1 MAIELDSG
9 EVAGYRVKGQWG
21 KKYLAI
27 AQYHNIYTALLSAV
41 PSSTDRVIEI
51 SFDNGAGVGAYTV
64 ADVREDMTL
73 YVASAGASVGD
84 YDLGMCRIRVVPDET
99 GGSGT
104 FYIGDTSN
112 IEWED
117 NAVLTV
123 VDDYQIRTKPVRV
136 VSGEVFADSAIDYVA
151 QHTVFDPVPVL
162 GTHHAVWLDQTDE
175 GEKITNGTFTTTTA
189 GWTAGAGAL
198 LTIVSNALHIDR
210 NGGGVVDHAS
220 QTIKTQVGKTYLLSV
235 DIKIVSHEYQ
245 VYADGVLVIDNDGTG
260 VKTASFV
267 ATGATAVIAFRA
279 TDNAAATLDIDDV
292 TVNQVPL
299 ASVRLGPGAD
309 TESWVLGSTI
319 DSVLWEIDGALSVD
333 DLEIVNPTAVFD
345 TAGTYLAYCTVTA
358 VAGSTTAWGVRYVMV
373 YDRSNPPITDFE
385 LSNRGAQYSSGGYS
399 FDVKINSGASGIRE
413 HSLAILFS
421 ENYNDSGRFYRT
433 CPIEG
438 AEDIDCV
445 GYICKQDTVRDYDTG
460 SVTFT
465 VEGAA
470 EYMKQIYG
478 SACTLEL
485 KTTATA
491 WTHMPLLTVTR
502 FVWHF
507 LYWRTTSMRVMD
519 VTLPPDELYDV
530 LFNSLQNSIWSQ
542 IEEVSRAKL
551 FASPGVDS
559 FGRFWL
565 EIDPQMV
572 PVADRTWP
580 VVQDLKEQDWSDI
593 LEWDKD
599 DKTDSASLASAG
611 ISVNAGG
618 NSGTYYSLSPGH
630 IPNLFGGV
638 DEIMDNVPL
647 VTGQTH
653 SNELCGLL
661 AGWNNNPRKYMT
673 IQLVAPFRAID
684 LWSRQFLSITISP
697 SDDPLGIGY
706 SGNIVPR
713 ELSYEYDPLTGS
725 EVLTLVAEA
734 ESFPQVAINGDIPEG
749 EDLPFDNSDVY
760 DNFKDPVFD
769 DPVFDDVVIGD
780 DFANVDCPTRV
791 LVHDT
796 NHGLW
801 WTDTFDELEPIWQ
814 LANGALDDEDAED
827 IDMLLLDSNGGS
839 FISFP
844 LGSPSGSLRYAASPL
859 GSYEIV
865 LSAADM
871 VATWAAVVATLPPGT
886 IYTYEIRAL
895 GINKG
900 SNEIGVIVSLTI
912 VGSLFKMM
920 IGGAGGFTALPC
932 GGLAPNPDYYGN
944 ANAYFNILTYGGG
957 LWSVLWAQTGV
968 VNNHVTTINPAG
980 ASITDRAIGV
990 GALYVMTQA
999 RLGSGSSVL
1008 FLSGGTLL
1016 STVDNYVNQTTVA
1029 LTPVTSQF
1037 KPIFAS
1043 DLTGQYLMCS
1053 DDAYLYKSLDG
1064 GVNWSAAIELPVDFP
1079 AIISNVFC
1087 VDADRWIVIG
1097 KTTNNLVTGN
1107 VIIYSDDFGIT
1118 WQDKKGNLIEL
1129 AAALNAP
1136 NPGTNLAL
1144 DLIGVLP

>member
-9 EVAGYRVKGQWG
+9 EAAGYRVQGQWG

-27 AQYHNIYTALLSAV
+27 AQYHTIFTARLNGI
-41 PSSTDRVIEI
+41 PSSTDRVTQITHDGNSGTLADI
-51 SFDNGAGVGAYTV
+51 RDDMTMYIGSVSGGGVGVGAY
-64 ADVREDMTL
+64 
-73 YVASAGASVGD
+73 
-84 YDLGMCRIRVVPDET
+84 DLGMVRIRLAASATDTV
-99 GGSGT
+99 
-104 FYIGDTSN
+104 FYIGEVSN
-112 IEWED
+112 IEWVD
-117 NAVLTV
+117 DAYLTI
-123 VDDYQIRTKPVRV
+123 VDDYQIRTKSVRV

-151 QHTVFDPVPVL
+151 QHSVFDPVPVL

-220 QTIKTQVGKTYLLSV
+220 QTIKTRAGKTYLLSV
-235 DIKIVSHEYQ
+235 DIKVVSHQYQ
-245 VYADGVLVIDNDGTG
+245 VYADGVLVIDNHGTG
-260 VKTASFV
+260 VHTALFV
-267 ATGATAVIAFRA
+267 ATAATTVIAFRA
-279 TDNAAATLDIDDV
+279 TSNAAATLDIDDV

-333 DLEIVNPTAVFD
+333 DLAIVNPTAVFD

-358 VAGSTTAWGVRYVMV
+358 TAGSTTAWGVRYVMV
-373 YDRSNPPITDFE
+373 YDRAHPPITDFE
-385 LSNRGAQYSSGGYS
+385 LSNLGAQYSNGGYS

-421 ENYNDSGRFYRT
+421 ETYNDNGRFYRT

-445 GYICKQDTVRDYDTG
+445 GYICKQDTTRDYDAG

-507 LYWRTTSMRVMD
+507 LYWRTTAMRVMD
-519 VTLPPDELYDV
+519 VTLPPDELYDL

-572 PVADRTWP
+572 PVGDRTWP
-580 VVQDLKEQDWSDI
+580 VVQDLAEQDWSDI

-611 ISVNAGG
+611 ISVSAGSS
-618 NSGTYYSLSPGH
+618 SGTYYSLSPGH

-653 SNELCGLL
+653 CNELCGLL

-673 IQLVAPFRAID
+673 IQLTAPFRAID

-706 SGNIVPR
+706 SGNIIPR
-713 ELSYEYDPLTGS
+713 ELSYEYDALTGS
-725 EVLTLVAEA
+725 EVVTLIAEA
-734 ESFPQVAINGDIPEG
+734 ESFPQVAINGDIPVNGDIPEG
-749 EDLPFDNSDVY
+749 EDLPFDNSDTY
-760 DNFKDPVFD
+760 EDPEFD
-769 DPVFDDVVIGD
+769 EPVLDPIVIGD
-780 DFANVDCPTRV
+780 DIFADVTIKKV

-796 NHGLW
+796 NHGFW
-801 WTDTFDELEPIWQ
+801 YTETFDQLEPIWQ
-814 LANGALDDEDAED
+814 LANGAIDSEDASD
-827 IDMLLLDSNGGS
+827 YTMMLTDATGGVY
-839 FISFP
+839 ISD
-844 LGSPSGSLRYAASPL
+844 GTRVKYATSPL
-859 GSYEIV
+859 SNYVDV
-865 LSAADM
+865 LTAADFP
-871 VATWAAVVATLPPGT
+871 AIFPEYDTT
-886 IYTYEIRAL
+886 IRTKFIGGM

-900 SNEIGVIVSLTI
+900 SGEVGVIAMLSNLTFF
-912 VGSLFKMM
+912 GSSPGYRFVFLNNGNLSFSATPVA
-920 IGGAGGFTALPC
+920 GA
-932 GGLAPNPDYYGN
+932 NHSGN
-944 ANAYFNILTYGGG
+944 LTYGGG
-957 LWSVLWAQTGV
+957 KWVHAASSAYYSSANVHRFDSSGEFIDAIATGGYY
-968 VNNHVTTINPAG
+968 PPY
-980 ASITDRAIGV
+980 
-990 GALYVMTQA
+990 LF
-999 RLGSGSSVL
+999 RLGSSASVL
-1008 FLSGGTLL
+1008 YGRATVYGGGYISKTDDNFANITLINA
-1016 STVDNYVNQTTVA
+1016 S
-1029 LTPVTSQF
+1029 
-1037 KPIFAS
+1037 KPCTIFEA
-1043 DLTGQYLMCS
+1043 DLTGQYIIGT
-1053 DDAYLYKSLDG
+1053 DYHYLYKSLDG
-1064 GVNWSAAIELPVDFP
+1064 GVNWSAAIELPIDFP
-1079 AIISNVFC
+1079 ASVYNQFC
-1087 VDADRWIVIG
+1087 IDADRWIVIG
-1097 KTTNNLVTGN
+1097 KTTNNLITGN
-1107 VIIYSDDFGIT
+1107 VVIYTDDFGIT

-1129 AAALNAP
+1129 AAALNVP

-1144 DLIGVLP
+1144 DLIQVIP

>member
-9 EVAGYRVKGQWG
+9 EIAEYRTAGQWG

-27 AQYHNIYTALLSAV
+27 AQYHLIFSALLNGV

-51 SFDNGAGVGAYTV
+51 SFDNGVGVGAYTV
-64 ADVREDMTL
+64 DDIREDMTL

-112 IEWED
+112 IEWVD

-136 VSGEVFADSAIDYVA
+136 VSGEVFADSAINYVA

-162 GTHHAVWLDQTDE
+162 GTHHAVWLDETDE
-175 GEKITNGTFTTTTA
+175 GEKITNGTFTTTTS

-220 QTIKTQVGKTYLLSV
+220 QTIKTKSGKTYLLSV
-235 DIKIVSHEYQ
+235 DIKIVSHQYQ
-245 VYADGVLVIDNDGTG
+245 VYADGVLVINNLGTG

-267 ATGATAVIAFRA
+267 ATAATTVIAFRA
-279 TDNAAATLDIDDV
+279 TNNAAATLDIDDV

-333 DLEIVNPTAVFD
+333 DLAIVNPTAVFNA
-345 TAGTYLAYCTVTA
+345 AGTYLAYCTVTA

-373 YDRSNPPITDFE
+373 YDRANPPITDFE
-385 LSNRGAQYSSGGYS
+385 LSNRGAQYSNGGYT

-421 ENYNDSGRFYRT
+421 ETYNDSGRFYRT

-465 VEGAA
+465 VEGAV

-485 KTTATA
+485 KTTVTA

-507 LYWRTTSMRVMD
+507 LYWRTTAMRVMD
-519 VTLPPDELYDV
+519 VSLPPDELYDV

-580 VVQDLKEQDWSDI
+580 VVQDLEEQDWSDI

-611 ISVNAGG
+611 ISVTAGG
-618 NSGTYYSLSPGH
+618 SSGTYYSLSPGH

-653 SNELCGLL
+653 CNELCGLL

-673 IQLVAPFRAID
+673 LQLVAPFRAID
-684 LWSRQFLSITISP
+684 LWSRQFLSITIAP
-697 SDDPLGIGY
+697 ADDPRGIGY
-706 SGNIVPR
+706 SGNIIPR
-713 ELSYEYDPLTGS
+713 ELSYEYDSLTGS
-725 EVLTLVAEA
+725 EVLTMVAEA
-734 ESFPQVAINGDIPEG
+734 ESFPQVAINGDIPI
-749 EDLPFDNSDVY
+749 FDNSETYEDTV
-760 DNFKDPVFD
+760 FEEPVL
-769 DPVFDDVVIGD
+769 DDVVIGGD
-780 DFANVDCPTRV
+780 EFANVVTPTRV
-791 LVHDT
+791 LIHDT

-814 LANGALDDEDAED
+814 LANGSLDEEDAGD
-827 IDMLLLDSNGGS
+827 IDQLLVTSEAEVFVTIGANRQIWCALSPLDLYNKVLSTAQITALFPAARINNISTMGIKKGNGEIGIAVKWNEGGTIHGSFQWLLLGGS
-839 FISFP
+839 
-844 LGSPSGSLRYAASPL
+844 
-859 GSYEIV
+859 
-865 LSAADM
+865 
-871 VATWAAVVATLPPGT
+871 
-886 IYTYEIRAL
+886 
-895 GINKG
+895 
-900 SNEIGVIVSLTI
+900 
-912 VGSLFKMM
+912 
-920 IGGAGGFTALPC
+920 GGFAKAMTADPDWL
-932 GGLAPNPDYYGN
+932 GGGQMMNLSYGS
-944 ANAYFNILTYGGG
+944 G
-957 LWSVLWAQTGV
+957 LWSGGSTGYNSGGRV
-968 VNNHVTTINPAG
+968 DTINPAG
-980 ASITDRAIGV
+980 GAKLRAVATEVFFAPGIVRCGSS
-990 GALYVMTQA
+990 GKGFALV
-999 RLGSGSSVL
+999 GSG
-1008 FLSGGTLL
+1008 GI
-1016 STVDNYVNQTTVA
+1016 QTTDDNWTTLSSSIA
-1029 LTPVTSQF
+1029 SPVT
-1037 KPIFAS
+1037 KL
-1043 DLTGQYLMCS
+1043 DTDVTGTYLMGT
-1053 DDAYLYKSLDG
+1053 DGDYLYKSLDG
-1064 GVNWSAAIELPVDFP
+1064 GVNWSAAIELPIDFP
-1079 AIISNVFC
+1079 AVISNVFC

-1097 KTTNNLVTGN
+1097 KTTNNLITGN

-1136 NPGTNLAL
+1136 SPGTNLAL